1 MGALPP
7 GPPGAQTACPG
18 TPPLTAPGAPSR
30 RGGRKEAR
38 LARGL
43 PGHHTGHRAPL
54 CLLGRSVSA
63 ARPRSTCST
72 HSRDPHRPPGRSGG
86 APRTLQHK
94 QEVATEP
101 KNRDGEEG
109 KINAERRSPPT
120 RFVSGTDVT
129 LEGVSPSESQSPATP
144 ACGTGARRPSRR
156 CRTGRQVLTDAPAP
170 ARARRAPSGDPRR
183 VGLATA
189 APSHGCRSGCPGLC
203 RSPEG

>member
-144 ACGTGARRPSRR
+144 ACGTGSTEAEQTLPDWTAGAHRRTRSR
-156 CRTGRQVLTDAPAP
+156 
-170 ARARRAPSGDPRR
+170 
-183 VGLATA
+183 
-189 APSHGCRSGCPGLC
+189 PG
-203 RSPEG
+203 PEGTFGRPEARGSGHCCPLPRLPLRLPGTLQVA

>member
-18 TPPLTAPGAPSR
+18 TPPRGQEGGPPGPGAAWSPHWPPVS
-30 RGGRKEAR
+30 
-38 LARGL
+38 
-43 PGHHTGHRAPL
+43 GHHTGHRAPL

-63 ARPRSTCST
+63 ARPRSTC
-72 HSRDPHRPPGRSGG
+72 SRDPHRPPGRSGG

-129 LEGVSPSESQSPATP
+129 LEGVSPSESQSPAAP